1 MTATEI
7 QEKLKRKFPPSGKFE
22 YVQEVWLH
30 YWEYL
35 PENYNEATHDTVVM
49 IHGLSGSLNDFLYS
63 HTLMNELKKRYRII
77 LIDRPGA
84 GYSYITNEKTYTLEN
99 QIEVIKELLN
109 RLNVVNPIIV
119 GHSLGGAL
127 VLNFA
132 ALHSEYE
139 ARYVLLAPL
148 IYTVWLMYF
157 PLFFLLKIKLLRMFV
172 FRIILWLQNVFFH
185 QLIKNAFRPNA
196 ELMQEDYEAI
206 TKDQLSSWLQLKA
219 EFTNLMTVKDSIL
232 KNEHMYKNIKKP
244 LRILVG
250 KNDKII
256 PAEKQ
261 AKQLIQQNKNVTL
274 ELFSRTGHMINFARP
289 HEVVMEIDNISAQT
303 KKYLTN

>member
-7 QEKLKRKFPPSGKFE
+7 QIKLKRKFPPSGKFE
-22 YVQEVWLH
+22 YVKGVWMH
-30 YWEYL
+30 YWENL
-35 PENYNEATHDTVVM
+35 PENYNEVAHKTVVM

-63 HTLMNELKKRYRII
+63 HELMNRLKKNYRII

-84 GYSYITNEKTYTLEN
+84 GYSYIANQKAYTIEN
-99 QIEVIKELLN
+99 QIEIIKELLD
-109 RLNVVNPIIV
+109 RLQVANPVIV

-132 ALHSEYE
+132 AVHPEYE

-148 IYTVWLMYF
+148 IYTVWLMSF
-157 PLFFLLKIKLLRMFV
+157 PLLFLLKIIIMRLLA
-172 FRIILWLQNVFFH
+172 FRIILWTQTVFFH
-185 QLIKNAFRPNA
+185 QLLRNAFRPNA
-196 ELMQEDYEAI
+196 ELLLEDYEAI

-219 EFTNLMTVKDSIL
+219 EFTNLISVKDSIL
-232 KNEHMYKNIKKP
+232 KNQHLYKDIKKP
-244 LRILVG
+244 VSILVG

-261 AKQLIQQNKNVTL
+261 AKQLIQNNNNITL
-274 ELFSRTGHMINFARP
+274 KLFSRTGHMVNFARP
-289 HEVVMEIDNISAQT
+289 EEIVKEIDNIS
-303 KKYLTN
+303 N

>member
-22 YVQEVWLH
+22 YVHEVWLH
-30 YWEYL
+30 YWEHL
-35 PENYNEATHDTVVM
+35 PENYNKTTHKTVVM
-49 IHGLSGSLNDFLYS
+49 IHGLSGSLNDYLYS
-63 HTLMNELKKRYRII
+63 HTLMAELKKKYRII

-84 GYSYITNEKTYTLEN
+84 GYSYITSEKTYTLEN
-99 QIEVIKELLN
+99 QIEIIKELLD
-109 RLNVVNPIIV
+109 RLQVANPIIV

-132 ALHSEYE
+132 ALHTEYE

-157 PLFFLLKIKLLRMFV
+157 SLLFLLKIKMLRLLV
-172 FRIILWLQNVFFH
+172 FRIILWVQTVFFH
-185 QLIKNAFRPNA
+185 QLIRNAFRPNA
-196 ELMQEDYEAI
+196 ELLQEDYEAI

-219 EFTNLMTVKDSIL
+219 EFTNLMSVKDAIL
-232 KNEHMYKNIKKP
+232 KNQHLYKNIKKP
-244 LRILVG
+244 VSILVG

-261 AKQLIQQNKNVTL
+261 AKQLIQQNNNITL
-274 ELFSRTGHMINFARP
+274 KLFSRAGHMINFARP
-289 HEVVMEIDNISAQT
+289 KEIVKEIDNIS
-303 KKYLTN
+303 N